1 MNSSTKTL
9 QWLQYLV
16 FGSAILY
23 FGRDLF
29 VPLAFALLIS
39 FVLYPSCAWME
50 RKGLG
55 RMTAIAINISLL
67 TILALGIVALL
78 AKQFV
83 DFVKE
88 WPTLQTRLESSFT
101 QFGEWL
107 VTAGISTEQQET
119 LLSQAGD
126 QTAGN
131 IMSLV
136 NRTISFSMFS
146 AVMLLLIPVYAVLI
160 LYYRKM
166 WVEVLFR
173 LFPKDR
179 QEDIRNILNMTI
191 KTYYNFIKGMGIV
204 YLAVGILNSIGLLL
218 LGIPHAILFGFIAA
232 VLTFIPYVGIMIG
245 SLLPITVAWATY
257 DSAWYPLGVIGIF
270 MFVQYLEANIIFP
283 FAVSSRLNVNTL
295 VMLIAIFAGGI
306 LWGVSGMI
314 LFVPFVGILKL
325 IADHEP
331 KLKTLAMALGTSPT
345 SQVKD
350 N

>member
-1 MNSSTKTL
+1 MTNPSKTL
-9 QWLQYLV
+9 VWLQYFV
-16 FGSAILY
+16 FGAAVLY

-29 VPLAFALLIS
+29 VPLSFALLIA

-50 RKGLG
+50 RQGLG
-55 RMTAIAINISLL
+55 RMAAIVINISAL
-67 TILALGIVALL
+67 TLLALGVLALL
-78 AKQFV
+78 TKQFV
-83 DFVKE
+83 DFIKE
-88 WPTLQTRLESSFT
+88 WPALQTRLEVSFT
-101 QFGEWL
+101 RLGQML
-107 VTAGISTEQQET
+107 VDFGISTEQQQN
-119 LLSQAGD
+119 LLTQAGNE
-126 QTAGN
+126 TAGS
-131 IMSLV
+131 IMGVL
-136 NRTISFSMFS
+136 NRTITFSVFS
-146 AVMLLLIPVYAVLI
+146 AVMLLLIPIYAVLI

-173 LFPKDR
+173 LFSKERRDDVK
-179 QEDIRNILNMTI
+179 QILSLTI
-191 KTYYNFIKGMGIV
+191 KTYYNFIKGMGMV
-204 YLAVGILNSIGLLL
+204 YLAVGILNSVGLLL

-306 LWGVSGMI
+306 IWGVSGMI

-331 KLKTLAMALGTSPT
+331 SLKTLSMALGTD
-345 SQVKD
+345 VKS
-350 N
+350 